1 MVVCSLRLVGAPL
14 LFVALAVDELVF
26 GVHAEGVL
34 SSVDVEPDGGAM
46 MGIADAMAGQQE
58 QS

>member
-1 MVVCSLRLVGAPL
+1 MGAPL

-34 SSVDVEPDGGAM
+34 SSEDVAEPDGGAM
-46 MGIADAMAGQQE
+46 MGIADAMASQQE